1 MKWNFP
7 QCAGA
12 IDGCHIPV
20 RAPLLNH
27 TDYYNRKG
35 WYSIIIQA
43 VVDADCLFRDI
54 YVGWPGSVHDA
65 RVFANSSLYQKATD
79 GNILQGNERYLNG
92 KEVSIVLIGDSGY
105 PLLPWLIKP
114 FAFTGMLTQKQ
125 KEFNYRLSRARIVVE
140 NAFGR
145 LKARWRCL
153 LKQNDMVVTNVPK
166 VVTACCILDNICEI
180 HGNMFD
186 DDWLEESHSSE
197 LEEPSAPIVDNQE
210 DDAQDV
216 RQAFADYIETNPLAD

>member
-1 MKWNFP
+1 M
-7 QCAGA
+7 
-12 IDGCHIPV
+12 
-20 RAPLLNH
+20 
-27 TDYYNRKG
+27 
-35 WYSIIIQA
+35 
-43 VVDADCLFRDI
+43 
-54 YVGWPGSVHDA
+54 HDA

-92 KEVSIVLIGDSGY
+92 KEVPIVLIGDSGY

-145 LKARWRCL
+145 LKARWQCL

-166 VVTACCILDNICEI
+166 VVTASCILHNICEI

-197 LEEPSAPIVDNQE
+197 LEEPLCTYS
-210 DDAQDV
+210 
-216 RQAFADYIETNPLAD
+216 